1 VGAPA
6 AFADAS
12 EYNSFMRAIVFIRP
26 IIVLT
31 ALAAFGAGAIARPAC
46 DPRKAD
52 SAVKSVQAL
61 NVLKTR
67 TGIPTEQDINA
78 AITFRPLLGR
88 AMIVIV
94 GSRNIGGNAD
104 HPIFRTFSCA

>member
-1 VGAPA
+1 MGAPA
-6 AFADAS
+6 TFADAS
-12 EYNSFMRAIVFIRP
+12 ESNSLLRAIVFIRP

-31 ALAAFGAGAIARPAC
+31 ALAAFGAGAITRPAC

-67 TGIPTEQDINA
+67 MGIPTEQDIKRCHA
-78 AITFRPLLGR
+78 LGLGR
-88 AMIVIV
+88 VKTPTLAAH
-94 GSRNIGGNAD
+94 IG
-104 HPIFRTFSCA
+104 